1 MIFASGMPNASL
13 SLAGSMRFSMFGNSS
28 PNAPMRVNPRAAR
41 FMKAARSGPNRSRRA
56 LAKPAEIARLE
67 RGARDN
73 ERAAEGAFLAG
84 LAVAVVGHE
93 LRAGGALIVLDV
105 LIEHRPRARAE
116 MRHHVF
122 AEQPAGIGEPFGM
135 LVGRRVEHQARVLR
149 RPCRQHHDARFL
161 HLPLLLGVVILD
173 AGHLV
178 ALRVAE
184 HARDGR

>member
-13 SLAGSMRFSMFGNSS
+13 SLASSMRFSMLGNSS

-56 LAKPAEIARLE
+56 LAKPPRSLVLSAEPATM
-67 RGARDN
+67 N
-73 ERAAEGAFLAG
+73 ELPKGAFLAG

-93 LRAGGALIVLDV
+93 LRAGGAHVVLDV
-105 LIEHRPRARAE
+105 LIEHRPRPRAE

-122 AEQPAGIGEPFGM
+122 AEQPARIGEPLGV
-135 LVGRRVEHQARVLR
+135 LVSRGVKHQARVLR
-149 RPCRQHHDARFL
+149 RPCGQHHDARLL

-178 ALRVAE
+178 ARRVGE